1 MLAEDSK
8 FEGGSAQNAGM
19 VVWSIFDG
27 LGEPWAR
34 AHDEVL
40 RGQNNSRVEE
50 GRQYWKQE
58 GLEVRAQKKQI
69 EDNKNYWKNEALQ
82 SRKEKKKYL
91 DNITY
96 LRFF

>member
-34 AHDEVL
+34 AHVEVL

-58 GLEVRAQKKQI
+58 GLEAEESIKLPLFCRTKRTS
-69 EDNKNYWKNEALQ
+69 EPKNLSNN
-82 SRKEKKKYL
+82 R
-91 DNITY
+91 
-96 LRFF
+96 R